1 MKTFLTFS
9 FTLCIL
15 FGSLT
20 GCHKKEAVP
29 TEPLV
34 FSFQL
39 LNEQGQ
45 ETTVFAPNQ
54 NIIFH
59 FEARNNTNQTL
70 KFLTRV
76 SDLDSTSLPA
86 IYQGTIGNSHL
97 VGKPYKHTCDDFLTP
112 PYAVSSQGNISFTIS
127 WMPSPQYP
135 DKEPFCIH
143 ATTTWLPKGHYYAS
157 FAPTFFWYQEG
168 VTTTQTT
175 PSPFVREFDVR

>member
-1 MKTFLTFS
+1 MKTYLNFGLVF
-9 FTLCIL
+9 CIL
-15 FGSLT
+15 FSGLM
-20 GCHKKEAVP
+20 GCKKKEAVP

-45 ETTVFAPNQ
+45 ETNVFAPNQ

-59 FEARNNTNQTL
+59 FEARNNTDQPM

-86 IYQGTIGNSHL
+86 IYQGTIGSSHL
-97 VGKPYKHTCDDFLTP
+97 VGQPYKRTCNDFLTP
-112 PYAVSSQGNISFTIS
+112 PYTVPAHGNTSFTIAWVS
-127 WMPSPQYP
+127 STRYP

-143 ATTTWLPKGHYYAS
+143 ATTTWLPKGHYYAL

-175 PSPFVREFDVR
+175 PPPFVREFDVR